1 MAQDKTVRVRY
12 SPLGTYFSLV
22 ISRSPAG
29 AVFVF
34 SFHHMDQEG
43 AASSAPD
50 ERPSDEAA
58 ATVEPGVEQ
67 TIVETPEN
75 PVVDTVKEEEAD
87 FNPDITE
94 EADIVG
100 DFLGVEVETCDLLD
114 IGESGQPSS
123 PSLPVGQGAAA
134 GAPEIDLLG
143 DVAPAS
149 AEPTTKEEVVVGSSP
164 SAPSKPPRTRGARG
178 GKDKVYKDYRR
189 VFYQGFEQL
198 KAFLAEH
205 LVSRPGRSS
214 FNLHWIDFE
223 RAPQRLQEL
232 LINWQFFRNSAT
244 IQQILC
250 EAEFLISQ
258 VAQHVSQ
265 HGYNGE
271 GPRLAQHIRDK
282 TPTIESLYSD
292 DPEEQRSYS
301 QAWVSWQDD
310 PVQEPIRRRVGAKSK
325 ASGDFVA
332 KGAAPSAPGRSTSVG
347 SWVGRDLLPPPKKGK
362 GSSKGEENSTTP
374 VWKPSLRGSSPAVLP
389 LSAKVGPPP
398 KARPQVSPAPPVR
411 VSKQPLQ
418 PPPQQ
423 RAPAPVTQPRQ
434 YSFTIRSLKPRQV
447 TDSQPLVTPGVSP
460 SPDPLASAST
470 TVRAAPP
477 KGAAIGA
484 PADPDPNPDSEPES
498 DQGPEEGQEPGAG
511 EEEGEFEE
519 DQPIEIEEVA
529 ASAQRSR
536 VRSRERPPAVVLRGR
551 AVRSR
556 SPPPRQPRHHRANLP
571 QPVEPQQQR
580 PQRISLL
587 DRPFVLNPAVP
598 PYPKVRFDRQ
608 GAWTQA
614 APARGTA
621 RTNPPLTAFSVPP
634 DLFDYAWDP
643 HEREE
648 AVWRDPSSRHQVLVS
663 NNADVI
669 PLDEQQIATDNEE
682 DTADPQYFPGRRRSQ
697 ELDPD
702 QSDIENQFLAR
713 VRPSSA
719 HRSVFLDEGGAASSA
734 PAEES
739 TATSSK
745 GAAAPSAPARSSHSK
760 IPKGYRSSDTPPPP
774 TSVGR
779 RPNSAGAGTWFRE
792 DPTRLEA
799 AYPRERTPRQ
809 RKHPPAPQPSSF
821 SIDPVSQTVVRGYK
835 NPPSADKIGCTI
847 IPEKREPKKP
857 ILKDP
862 PKSLAKQPSTPP
874 PDYPPGKAPPKFGE
888 QQPLNPPPPRTGPPS
903 RPPPVHTV
911 VNNPRPDPP
920 ELPKGAAS
928 GAPKAAGTS
937 RGVAK
942 GAPTSHRARQNYL
955 PDEPDLSIFR
965 RHGYNWGNHAV
976 TEIPNTF
983 DDDLIT
989 IGIDWHKTCTPLLLN
1004 GSFWAPTPLF
1014 AQQLREISQDYPVQF
1029 VIVSF
1034 SGWTGL
1040 ERTQWE
1046 VERFVAHCYTDL
1058 NLPFVG
1064 LQITKSPIGLQGK
1077 AATLPAIDC
1086 CIFIDDRNDIC
1097 NEIRRTGCRAIL
1109 ATGTDSWLHDLSTLL
1124 RNNSK
1129 AVIKTWA
1136 SRRLPK
1142 EQYSQEP
1149 PGRGRAGNWT

>member
-1 MAQDKTVRVRY
+1 ME
-12 SPLGTYFSLV
+12 
-22 ISRSPAG
+22 
-29 AVFVF
+29 
-34 SFHHMDQEG
+34 QEG

-50 ERPSDEAA
+50 ERPSDDTVVASDVTSGI
-58 ATVEPGVEQ
+58 ATVEAGVEQ
-67 TIVETPEN
+67 SIVETPEN
-75 PVVDTVKEEEAD
+75 LVGDTVKEEEVD
-87 FNPDITE
+87 FNPDLE
-94 EADIVG
+94 EETDIVG
-100 DFLGVEVETCDLLD
+100 EFLGVEVETCDLLD

-123 PSLPVGQGAAA
+123 STLPAGQGAAS

-149 AEPTTKEEVVVGSSP
+149 AEPDTTSGEVVVGSSP

-244 IQQILC
+244 IQQLLC

-301 QAWVSWQDD
+301 QAWDSWQDD

-362 GSSKGEENSTTP
+362 GSGKGEENSTTP
-374 VWKPSLRGSSPAVLP
+374 VWKPSLRGSSPTVLP

-398 KARPQVSPAPPVR
+398 RARPQVSPAPPVR
-411 VSKQPLQ
+411 VPKQPLQ

-447 TDSQPLVTPGVSP
+447 TDSQPLVTPGVSL

-556 SPPPRQPRHHRANLP
+556 SPPPRHPRHHRATPP

-702 QSDIENQFLAR
+702 QSDIEDQFLAR
-713 VRPSSA
+713 VRPPSA
-719 HRSVFLDEGGAASSA
+719 HRSVYIDEGGAASSA

-779 RPNSAGAGTWFRE
+779 RPNSAGARTWFRE

-799 AYPRERTPRQ
+799 AYPRERTPRP
-809 RKHPPAPQPSSF
+809 RKLPPAPQPSSF
-821 SIDPVSQTVVRGYK
+821 SVDPVSQAVVRGYK

-911 VNNPRPDPP
+911 INNPRPDPP

-942 GAPTSHRARQNYL
+942 GAPTSHRARQNYQ

-1029 VIVSF
+1029 VIASF

-1040 ERTQWE
+1040 DRTQWE

-1064 LQITKSPIGLQGK
+1064 LQVTKSPIGLQGK
-1077 AATLPAIDC
+1077 AASLPALDC

-1129 AVIKTWA
+1129 EVIKTWA
-1136 SRRLPK
+1136 ARRLPK
-1142 EQYSQEP
+1142 EQYSQEQ
-1149 PGRGRAGNWT
+1149 PGRGRAENWT

>member
-1 MAQDKTVRVRY
+1 ME
-12 SPLGTYFSLV
+12 
-22 ISRSPAG
+22 
-29 AVFVF
+29 
-34 SFHHMDQEG
+34 QEG

-50 ERPSDEAA
+50 DPTAGEADTVLDVA
-58 ATVEPGVEQ
+58 SGIALVEPGVEQ
-67 TIVETPEN
+67 TIADTPDN
-75 PVVDTVKEEEAD
+75 PVDDTVKEEEVD
-87 FNPDITE
+87 FDPGDET
-94 EADIVG
+94 DIVG
-100 DFLGVEVETCDLLD
+100 SFLGVEVTTGDLIEDVQELD
-114 IGESGQPSS
+114 QPSS
-123 PSLPVGQGAAA
+123 EAVPEVHAEGAASS
-134 GAPEIDLLG
+134 APLQTHGSAE
-143 DVAPAS
+143 ASAS
-149 AEPTTKEEVVVGSSP
+149 AEPDTTTGEVAVGSSP

-178 GKDKVYKDYRR
+178 GKDKIYKDYRR

-205 LVSRPGRSS
+205 LVSRPGRSN
-214 FNLHWIDFE
+214 FILQWIDFE

-232 LINWQFFRNSAT
+232 LINWQFFRNGAT

-250 EAEFLISQ
+250 EAEFLINQ
-258 VAQHVSQ
+258 VAHHVSQ

-271 GPRLAQHIRDK
+271 GPKLAQHIRDK

-292 DPEEQRSYS
+292 DPEEQRNYS
-301 QAWVSWQDD
+301 QAWDTWQDD

-325 ASGDFVA
+325 ASGEFVA
-332 KGAAPSAPGRSTSVG
+332 KGAASSAPDRSTSVG

-362 GSSKGEENSTTP
+362 GSSKGEEDSTTP

-389 LSAKVGPPP
+389 LSAKVRPPP

-411 VSKQPLQ
+411 VPKQPLQ

-423 RAPAPVTQPRQ
+423 RAPAPVTQPEQ
-434 YSFTIRSLKPRQV
+434 YSFSIRSLKPGQI
-447 TDSQPLVTPGVSP
+447 TESQPLVTPGVSL
-460 SPDPLASAST
+460 SPDPSASAST
-470 TVRAAPP
+470 TIKAAPP
-477 KGAAIGA
+477 KGAASGA
-484 PADPDPNPDSEPES
+484 PADPDPNPDPEPEL
-498 DQGPEEGQEPGAG
+498 DQGPEEGEEGQEPGAR

-556 SPPPRQPRHHRANLP
+556 SPPPRHTRHHRATPP
-571 QPVEPQQQR
+571 QPVEQQQR

-614 APARGTA
+614 APARRTA

-669 PLDEQQIATDNEE
+669 PLDEQYIATDNEE
-682 DTADPQYFPGRRRSQ
+682 DTADPNYFPGRRRSD

-702 QSDIENQFLAR
+702 QSDIEDQFLAR
-713 VRPSSA
+713 VRPPSS
-719 HRSVFLDEGGAASSA
+719 HRSVYLDKGGAAPSA

-760 IPKGYRSSDTPPPP
+760 IPKGYRSSDTPSPP

-779 RPNSAGAGTWFRE
+779 RPNSAGARAWFRE
-792 DPTRLEA
+792 EPTRLEA
-799 AYPRERTPRQ
+799 AYPRERSPRQ
-809 RKHPPAPQPSSF
+809 RKPPPAPQGPKVA
-821 SIDPVSQTVVRGYK
+821 PVSQAVVRGYK
-835 NPPSADKIGCTI
+835 DPPGADKIGCTI
-847 IPEKREPKKP
+847 IPEKRESKKP
-857 ILKDP
+857 VLKDP

-888 QQPLNPPPPRTGPPS
+888 QQQLNPPPPRPGPPS

-911 VNNPRPDPP
+911 INNPRPDPP
-920 ELPKGAAS
+920 DLPKGAAS
-928 GAPKAAGTS
+928 SAPKAAGTS

-942 GAPTSHRARQNYL
+942 GAPTSHRARQNYQ

-965 RHGYNWGNHAV
+965 RHGYNWKCHAV
-976 TEIPNTF
+976 TEIPNAF
-983 DDDLIT
+983 DDRRIT
-989 IGIDWHKTCTPLLLN
+989 IGIDWHKTCTPLLLD

-1014 AQQLREISQDYPVQF
+1014 AQQLREISEDYPVQF

-1040 ERTQWE
+1040 DRTQWE

-1064 LQITKSPIGLQGK
+1064 IQITKAPIGLQGK
-1077 AATLPAIDC
+1077 AASIPAINC
-1086 CIFIDDRNDIC
+1086 CIFVDDRNDIC

-1109 ATGTDSWLHDLSTLL
+1109 ATGGDSWLFDLSTLL
-1124 RNNSK
+1124 RNNSV
-1129 AVIKTWA
+1129 ATVRTWA
-1136 SRRLPK
+1136 ARTLPK

-1149 PGRGRAGNWT
+1149 PGRGRAGNYS

>member
-1 MAQDKTVRVRY
+1 
-12 SPLGTYFSLV
+12 
-22 ISRSPAG
+22 
-29 AVFVF
+29 
-34 SFHHMDQEG
+34 MDLEG

-50 ERPSDEAA
+50 EGIPGDTEAVVSGIA
-58 ATVEPGVEQ
+58 LVEPGVEQ
-67 TIVETPEN
+67 TIVETPED
-75 PVVDTVKEEEAD
+75 PVDDTVKEEDVD
-87 FNPDITE
+87 FNPDIQE
-94 EADIVG
+94 ETDIVG
-100 DFLGVEVETCDLLD
+100 GFLGVEVETCDLLGIEEELD
-114 IGESGQPSS
+114 QPSS
-123 PSLPVGQGAAA
+123 STLPVESQGAAV
-134 GAPEIDLLG
+134 GAPEQDSLG
-143 DVAPAS
+143 DVASAS
-149 AEPTTKEEVVVGSSP
+149 AEPTTAGDVAVGSSP
-164 SAPSKPPRTRGARG
+164 SAPSRPPRTRGARG
-178 GKDKVYKDYRR
+178 GKDKDYKDYRR
-189 VFYQGFEQL
+189 FFYQGFEQL

-205 LVSRPGRSS
+205 LISRGRSS
-214 FNLHWIDFE
+214 FVLQRIDFE
-223 RAPQRLQEL
+223 HAEQRLQEF
-232 LINWQFFRNSAT
+232 LINWSFFRSSAT
-244 IQQILC
+244 VQQLLC
-250 EAEFLISQ
+250 EAEFLFGQ
-258 VAQHVSQ
+258 VARHIGQ

-271 GPRLAQHIRDK
+271 GPKLAQHIRDK
-282 TPTIESLYSD
+282 TPTIESLYSE
-292 DPEEQRSYS
+292 DPAEQRNYS
-301 QAWVSWQDD
+301 QAWVSWHQD
-310 PVQEPIRRRVGAKSK
+310 PVQEPIRRRAGAKSK

-332 KGAAPSAPGRSTSVG
+332 KGAAPSAPDRSTSVG

-362 GSSKGEENSTTP
+362 GSSKGEESSSTTP
-374 VWKPSLRGSSPAVLP
+374 LWKPSLRGSSPAVLP
-389 LSAKVGPPP
+389 LTAKVGPPP
-398 KARPQVSPAPPVR
+398 RARPQVSPAPPVR
-411 VSKQPLQ
+411 VPKQPLQ
-418 PPPQQ
+418 PPPQE
-423 RAPAPVTQPRQ
+423 RAPAPITQPRR
-434 YSFTIRSLKPRQV
+434 YSFSIRSLKPRQI
-447 TDSQPLVTPGVSP
+447 TDSQPLVTPGVSL

-470 TVRAAPP
+470 TIRAAPP

-556 SPPPRQPRHHRANLP
+556 LRSPPPRHSRHTRATPP
-571 QPVEPQQQR
+571 QPVEPQQR
-580 PQRISLL
+580 PQRISL
-587 DRPFVLNPAVP
+587 LNPAVP
-598 PYPKVRFDRQ
+598 PYPKVRFDQQ

-614 APARGTA
+614 APARGTV
-621 RTNPPLTAFSVPP
+621 RTDPPLTAFSVPV
-634 DLFDYAWDP
+634 DLFDYGWDP

-648 AVWRDPSSRHQVLVS
+648 AVWRNPSSRHQILVS

-669 PLDEQQIATDNEE
+669 PLDEQHIATDNEE

-702 QSDIENQFLAR
+702 QSDIEDQFLAR
-713 VRPSSA
+713 VRPPSA
-719 HRSVFLDEGGAASSA
+719 HRSVYLDEGGAASSA
-734 PAEES
+734 PAEGS

-745 GAAAPSAPARSSHSK
+745 GAAAPSAPARSSRSK
-760 IPKGYRSSDTPPPP
+760 IPKGFRQSDTPPPP

-779 RPNSAGAGTWFRE
+779 RPKSAGARAWFRE
-792 DPTRLEA
+792 EPTHLEA
-799 AYPRERTPRQ
+799 AYPRERTPRP
-809 RKHPPAPQPSSF
+809 RTPPPPPSGSNVP
-821 SIDPVSQTVVRGYK
+821 PVSQAVIRGYK
-835 NPPSADKIGCTI
+835 DPPSADKVGCTI

-888 QQPLNPPPPRTGPPS
+888 QQPLNPPPPRPGPPS

-928 GAPKAAGTS
+928 GAPKVAGTN

-942 GAPTSHRARQNYL
+942 GAPTPHRARQNYH
-955 PDEPDLSIFR
+955 PNEPDLSIFR

-976 TEIPNTF
+976 TEIPNAF
-983 DDDLIT
+983 DDERIT
-989 IGIDWHKTCTPLLLN
+989 VGIDWHKTCTPLLLN

-1014 AQQLREISQDYPVQF
+1014 AQQLREISQEYPVQF

-1040 ERTQWE
+1040 DRTQWE

-1058 NLPFVG
+1058 QLPFVG
-1064 LQITKSPIGLQGK
+1064 LQVTKSPIGLQGK
-1077 AATLPAIDC
+1077 AASLPALDC

-1109 ATGTDSWLHDLSTLL
+1109 ATGSDSWLHDLSTLL
-1124 RNNSK
+1124 RNNRIE
-1129 AVIKTWA
+1129 VIKTWA
-1136 SRRLPK
+1136 ARRLPK

-1149 PGRGRAGNWT
+1149 PGRGRTENWT